1 MATFVVNSGYLCLCY
16 HVLIS
21 FQVDSKRFS
30 HFPYAII
37 QNLYFNKMLSFSF
50 FEFNI

>member
-21 FQVDSKRFS
+21 FQVDSKRFC
-30 HFPYAII
+30 HFSYTIA
-37 QNLYFNKMLSFSF
+37 QNLYLNRMLSFSF
-50 FEFNI
+50 SEFNM